1 MSNITSLF
9 EHKRQVEMLQSK
21 ADVEKY
27 EQVLIRTIVDFH
39 TYSVQEKQR
48 LFESIALFNISLL
61 NNLLKK
67 KYGMESEQNE

>member
-1 MSNITSLF
+1 MANIVILNEYLAKLEKAQNT
-9 EHKRQVEMLQSK
+9 

-27 EQVLIRTIVDFH
+27 EHVLMRSIIDFH
-39 TYSVQEKQR
+39 TYSVHEKQQ

-67 KYGMESEQNE
+67 KYGMEDVE

>member
-27 EQVLIRTIVDFH
+27 EQVLMKSIVDFH
-39 TYSVQEKQR
+39 TYSVSQKQQ
-48 LFESIALFNISLL
+48 LFESVALFNISLL
-61 NNLLKK
+61 NNMLNK
-67 KYGMESEQNE
+67 KYEDKE

>member
-1 MSNITSLF
+1 MANIVILNEYLCKLEKAQNT
-9 EHKRQVEMLQSK
+9 

-27 EQVLIRTIVDFH
+27 EQVLMRTIVDFN

-48 LFESIALFNISLL
+48 LFESVALFNISLL

-67 KYGMESEQNE
+67 KYETAE

>member
-1 MSNITSLF
+1 MANIVILNEYLAQLEKAQNT
-9 EHKRQVEMLQSK
+9 

-27 EQVLIRTIVDFH
+27 EQVLMRSIVDFN

-48 LFESIALFNISLL
+48 LFESVALFNISLL

-67 KYGMESEQNE
+67 KYEAAE

>member
-27 EQVLIRTIVDFH
+27 EKVLMKTIVDFH
-39 TYSVQEKQR
+39 TYSIQEKQQ
-48 LFESIALFNISLL
+48 LFESIAIFNISLL
-61 NNLLKK
+61 NNMLKK
-67 KYGMESEQNE
+67 KYGEREE

>member
-27 EQVLIRTIVDFH
+27 EQVLMKSIIDFH
-39 TYSVQEKQR
+39 TYSVSQKQQ
-48 LFESIALFNISLL
+48 LFESVALFNISLL

-67 KYGMESEQNE
+67 KYETAK